1 LKRLPKVG
9 NMDKKKHEKHEK
21 KENLEKKNEELL
33 DQLKRTL
40 ADYRNLEKRVE
51 ENKLEWIKIAN
62 KQLLLRILPGLDALL
77 LAEKHTKDEGIA
89 LSIKTF
95 LNILEQDGVL
105 KIETIGKDF
114 DPNLME
120 CVGIIEGE
128 EGKVI
133 EELKPGY
140 MLHDK
145 VLRPAQVTV
154 GKLGNDNQ
162 AIENC

>member
-1 LKRLPKVG
+1 
-9 NMDKKKHEKHEK
+9 MDKKKHEKNQDKNK
-21 KENLEKKNEELL
+21 KDDLEEKNEELL

-77 LAEKHTKDEGIA
+77 LAEKHTQDEGIG

-95 LNILEQDGVL
+95 LSILEDEGVK
-105 KIETIGKDF
+105 KIETLGHDF

-120 CVGIIEGE
+120 CIGTVEGE

-145 VLRPAQVTV
+145 VLRVAQVTV
-154 GKLGNDNQ
+154 GKSENIDQ
-162 AIENC
+162 DIEKN

>member
-1 LKRLPKVG
+1 
-9 NMDKKKHEKHEK
+9 MDKKKHEKVQQDKKKKDEVEEK
-21 KENLEKKNEELL
+21 SEELL

-51 ENKLEWIKIAN
+51 ENRVEWIKMSN

-77 LAEKHTKDEGIA
+77 LAEKHTQDEGIK

-95 LNILEQDGVL
+95 LDILENEGVK
-105 KIETIGKDF
+105 KIETVGHDF

-120 CVGIIEGE
+120 CIGAVEGD

-145 VLRPAQVTV
+145 VLRVAQVTV
-154 GKLGNDNQ
+154 GNSGNIKQ
-162 AIENC
+162 GIENN